1 MKNSFSIYPLAL
13 VLCGVNHTG
22 YAHAVVRIE
31 AGGELQDVQPDWQL
45 DASQIWRPRISEE
58 TNHSSS
64 LRHSSG
70 VPLCQ
75 VSQLAETIDGIQ
87 VVTTATKDCNL
98 GIVHG
103 WSVAFCM
110 HSMQAATSKATWI
123 VDHSAGNDSL
133 NSFETPYCLVNTEV
147 SCAGNPAVR
156 LSRKVISSE
165 TNC

>member
-13 VLCGVNHTG
+13 VLCVVNHTG

-31 AGGELQDVQPDWQL
+31 AGWELQVVQPDWQF
-45 DASQIWRPRISEE
+45 DASQIWCPRISGE

-70 VPLCQ
+70 VQPCQ
-75 VSQLAETIDGIQ
+75 VSQLAATIDGIQ
-87 VVTTATKDCNL
+87 VVPTVTKDCNL

-103 WSVAFCM
+103 WSVAFGM
-110 HSMQAATSKATWI
+110 HSKEAATSEAILI
-123 VDHSAGNDSL
+123 VDYSAGNDPL
-133 NSFETPYCLVNTEV
+133 NSFETPHCLVNTEV

-156 LSRKVISSE
+156 LRHRDISSE